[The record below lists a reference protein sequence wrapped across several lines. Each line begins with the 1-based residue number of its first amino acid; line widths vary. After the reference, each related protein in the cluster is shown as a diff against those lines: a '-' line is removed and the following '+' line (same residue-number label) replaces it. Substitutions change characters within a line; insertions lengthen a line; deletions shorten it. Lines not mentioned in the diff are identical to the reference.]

1 MILFCFPIGI
11 LRDYH
16 TGAEFK
22 SKSGLTS
29 DELLTVASIAKSV
42 YMLNS
47 FVLWC
52 EVALQ
57 VKMSLKNCNLGIF
70 LLS

>member
-1 MILFCFPIGI
+1 
-11 LRDYH
+11 
-16 TGAEFK
+16 
-22 SKSGLTS
+22 LTS

-57 VKMSLKNCNLGIF
+57 VKMSLKIVI
-70 LLS
+70 